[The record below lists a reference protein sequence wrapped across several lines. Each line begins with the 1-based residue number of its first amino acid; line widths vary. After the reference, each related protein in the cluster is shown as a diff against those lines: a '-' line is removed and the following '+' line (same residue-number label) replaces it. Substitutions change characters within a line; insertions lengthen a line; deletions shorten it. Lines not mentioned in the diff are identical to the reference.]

1 MKGIDRMKLEGKK
14 INFFGDSI
22 TEGVGASAKE
32 NIYLNVLAK
41 NTKLGIARNY
51 GISGTRIARQTT
63 FRTEDPT
70 QSDRFDLDFVYRIS
84 EMDPDADVV
93 VVFGGTNDFGH
104 GDAPLG
110 CFTDRTPY
118 TFYGACHLLMQ
129 GLIERYPEAAIVF
142 MTPMHRSGEVKS
154 DAPDSGSGSLLRAA
168 GAGFVS
174 YQRASTRGTS
184 HSEKIPAGRSPPQRR
199 RKRQNCGAPASI
211 PGIVIISQVHPK
223 SHAHCGKTQY
233 AWLFIVL

>member
-1 MKGIDRMKLEGKK
+1 MKLEGKK
-14 INFFGDSI
+14 INFLGDSI
-22 TEGVGASAKE
+22 TEGVGATVKE

-93 VVFGGTNDFGH
+93 VVFGGTKDFGH

-154 DAPDSGSGSLLRAA
+154 DAPDGSLETYVNIIQEVAA
-168 GAGFVS
+168 YYALPVLDLYRTSGLQPAVPVIQKKYLPDGLHPSDAGN
-174 YQRASTRGTS
+174 A
-184 HSEKIPAGRSPPQRR
+184 KIAARLQAFLES
-199 RKRQNCGAPASI
+199 
-211 PGIVIISQVHPK
+211 
-223 SHAHCGKTQY
+223 
-233 AWLFIVL
+233 L